1 MEKTLA
7 LRLYGKNDVRL
18 EEFELPEIK
27 DNEILADV
35 YSDSICMSTYKVLQ
49 QGEDHKR
56 VPPGLA
62 ENPIIVGHEI
72 CGHILKL
79 GKNFEG
85 KYKIGQKYSVQ
96 PAMNYPGKEWHA
108 PGYSF
113 PYFGGNATKVIIPHE
128 IMDMDC
134 LLTYDGEG
142 YFMGSLVE
150 VMSCIVGG
158 FNVQYHF
165 EHGSYQHEMG
175 IVEGGALAL
184 LGGTGPMGLGAIDY
198 AIHGPRKP
206 KTLLVTDIDQARL
219 DRAEHLFSKE
229 EARKN
234 GVDVHYVNTSSASN
248 QDLIDLA
255 DGVGYHDAFV
265 FAPVPALVEQASD
278 IMCENGCLNFF
289 AGPTNT
295 EFKSTINFYKVHYA
309 AHHVAANSGGNTED
323 MRIALKYMS
332 EGKLNPAIM
341 ITHVGGLDS
350 TADTLANLPNIGG
363 GKKLVYN
370 HISLPM
376 TAIDDFESLGK
387 DNELFRNL
395 AEICAR
401 HDGLWSVEAEDYLLN
416 NAPKMPGVE

>member
-1 MEKTLA
+1 MMCSPEPAEERLLPVSIILIKSNKQSKTWADATDQQLRQYPNAAALKKERQPMEKTLA

-158 FNVQYHF
+158 FQC
-165 EHGSYQHEMG
+165 
-175 IVEGGALAL
+175 
-184 LGGTGPMGLGAIDY
+184 
-198 AIHGPRKP
+198 
-206 KTLLVTDIDQARL
+206 
-219 DRAEHLFSKE
+219 
-229 EARKN
+229 
-234 GVDVHYVNTSSASN
+234 
-248 QDLIDLA
+248 
-255 DGVGYHDAFV
+255 
-265 FAPVPALVEQASD
+265 PV
-278 IMCENGCLNFF
+278 
-289 AGPTNT
+289 
-295 EFKSTINFYKVHYA
+295 
-309 AHHVAANSGGNTED
+309 
-323 MRIALKYMS
+323 
-332 EGKLNPAIM
+332 
-341 ITHVGGLDS
+341 
-350 TADTLANLPNIGG
+350 
-363 GKKLVYN
+363 
-370 HISLPM
+370 SL
-376 TAIDDFESLGK
+376 
-387 DNELFRNL
+387 
-395 AEICAR
+395 
-401 HDGLWSVEAEDYLLN
+401 
-416 NAPKMPGVE
+416 

>member
-1 MEKTLA
+1 MKTLA
-7 LRLYGKNDVRL
+7 LRLYDKNDLRL

-35 YSDSICMSTYKVLQ
+35 QSDSICMSTYKVLK

-56 VPPGLA
+56 VPSGLK

-72 CGHILKL
+72 CGNILKV
-79 GKNFEG
+79 GKDYEG
-85 KYKIGQKYSVQ
+85 KYQVGQKYSVQ
-96 PAMNYPGKEWHA
+96 PAMNYPGREWDA

-113 PYFGGNATKVIIPHE
+113 HHFGGNATKVIIPHE
-128 IMDMDC
+128 IMEMDC
-134 LLTYDGEG
+134 LLPYEGEG

-165 EHGSYQHEMG
+165 QHGSYEHEMG
-175 IVEGGALAL
+175 IAEGGAMAL

-206 KTLLVTDIDQARL
+206 KTLLITDIDQARL
-219 DRAEHLFSKE
+219 DRAEKLFSKE
-229 EARKN
+229 EAQKN
-234 GVDVHYVNTSSASN
+234 GVEVHYINTSNASN
-248 QDLIDLA
+248 QDLLDLTE
-255 DGVGYHDAFV
+255 GKKGYHDVFV
-265 FAPVPALVEQASD
+265 FAPVAQLVEQASD

-289 AGPTNT
+289 AGPTDT
-295 EFKSTINFYKVHYA
+295 EFKATINFYKVHYA
-309 AHHVAANSGGNTED
+309 AHHVAANSGGNTDD
-323 MRIALKYMS
+323 MRIALKYMG
-332 EGKLNPAIM
+332 EGKLNPAVM

-350 TADTLANLPNIGG
+350 TAETIADLPNIGG

-370 HISLPM
+370 HISMPM
-376 TAIDDFESLGK
+376 TAIADFAELGK
-387 DNELFRNL
+387 DNELYRKL
-395 AEICAR
+395 AEICDR
-401 HDGLWSVEAEDYLLN
+401 NDGLWSLEAENYLLA